1 MATTIEAVFEAGVF
15 RPLRPVSLP
24 EQRRVQVLIDDRQ
37 FVGGDQPKPPRLQPL
52 PYPDDYPD
60 TTEADYDYQPVP
72 PKHVAIVQARI
83 VFAGRHQPI
92 PYPEEDA

>member
-15 RPLRPVSLP
+15 SPLRPVSLP

-37 FVGGDQPKPPRLQPL
+37 SIGDQPTHPRLQPM
-52 PYPDDYPD
+52 PYPDDHPD
-60 TTEADYDYQPVP
+60 TTEADYDYRPVP
-72 PKHVAIVQARI
+72 PKHVVTVQTRI

-92 PYPEEDA
+92 PYPEDDA